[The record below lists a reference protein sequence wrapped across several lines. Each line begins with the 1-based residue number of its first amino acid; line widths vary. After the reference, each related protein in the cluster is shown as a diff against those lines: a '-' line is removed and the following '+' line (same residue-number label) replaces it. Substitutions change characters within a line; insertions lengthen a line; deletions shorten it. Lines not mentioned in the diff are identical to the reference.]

1 VLNQPFPEK
10 FDLLNQPGRRLLVF
24 LRHSGCPFCKQTLG
38 DVAAARAEIESSG
51 AKIVLVHMMDDRD
64 QAKSFFARY
73 GLDELEALPDP
84 DQELYTLL
92 EIKKGRLSE
101 YLGPAVWLKG
111 AVCTLWEGHSPGMPQ
126 GDVSQLGGVFLIEG
140 GEVLKS
146 HFCKTSADRPDYVEL
161 TKVDSISQRRGS
173 D

>member
-1 VLNQPFPEK
+1 MVERSPSTSVRGNSVLNQPFPEK

-73 GLDELEALPDP
+73 GLDELEALPI
-84 DQELYTLL
+84 L
-92 EIKKGRLSE
+92 IKSYIHCWRSKR
-101 YLGPAVWLKG
+101 
-111 AVCTLWEGHSPGMPQ
+111 
-126 GDVSQLGGVFLIEG
+126 DV
-140 GEVLKS
+140 
-146 HFCKTSADRPDYVEL
+146 
-161 TKVDSISQRRGS
+161 
-173 D
+173 